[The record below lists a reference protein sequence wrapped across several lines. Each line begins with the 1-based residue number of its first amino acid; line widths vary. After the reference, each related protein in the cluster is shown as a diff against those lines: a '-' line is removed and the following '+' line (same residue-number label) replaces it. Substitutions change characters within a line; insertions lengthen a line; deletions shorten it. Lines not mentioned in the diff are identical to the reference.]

1 MYIPP
6 QFEIT
11 NPETIASVI
20 QQNGFASLVSR
31 DGEAMCASH
40 VPLLLFGAAAKGG
53 ELHGHLAASN
63 PQLELL
69 DGQNALAMFHGPH
82 AYISPQAYAVASVP
96 TWNFVAVHV
105 HGTARRLHERARQD
119 ENLAQLVAH
128 YEGAAPQRALA
139 LKQQAALKAGIGHF
153 VIDIETVQA
162 KFKLSQNKSA
172 EDRERIIDDLRARD
186 DSLAQAI
193 ADEMARLPEND

>member
-40 VPLLLFGAAAKGG
+40 VPLMLLGAAAKGG

-82 AYISPQAYAVASVP
+82 AYISP
-96 TWNFVAVHV
+96 
-105 HGTARRLHERARQD
+105 
-119 ENLAQLVAH
+119 
-128 YEGAAPQRALA
+128 
-139 LKQQAALKAGIGHF
+139 
-153 VIDIETVQA
+153 
-162 KFKLSQNKSA
+162 
-172 EDRERIIDDLRARD
+172 
-186 DSLAQAI
+186 
-193 ADEMARLPEND
+193 